1 MKKASFILLIVLLVV
16 STFAFQIPVPSASID
31 EVEIKGQVSLDFDVM
46 PHQYVKID
54 DAMVSSSSVE
64 GELPYNLDM
73 IDVEKVS
80 ATGEDVYIAVL
91 DTGLLENWMEYL
103 PVENIVT
110 EWGKGFSYEY
120 CYWNETAQAFY
131 LSGFYDT
138 RGFITHPLYSGH
150 GTHVVSTITG
160 FKFVSTTYGQEFWV
174 RGVAPNVKIIPVLVL
189 DAWVAYVP
197 ENQSIPSGYYLITGG
212 TDEMVAAGIRY
223 VADLAEEY
231 GIKVIISMSLGGPMP
246 LDLVEDAINYAID
259 KGCIVVAAAGNAGY
273 EGMDWPGAYP
283 QVISVAAG
291 GWTMQWIGSGES
303 SPPEPYRWWLSDV
316 PECLW
321 QKDALGNKFQIYL
334 TEFSGRPNASL
345 GQYPW
350 YLDVCAPGA
359 WIVGPYRPTLGDF
372 GYYYVSGTS
381 MATPHVSGIAALVL
395 EEKPDL
401 NQREMELLLKTA
413 AFFIRM
419 TFGLREASAII
430 YDPIVED
437 FVEVTWGP
445 FDYGAGFLQADTAVC
460 LAKILGM
467 LRYRCATHLK

>member
-46 PHQYVKID
+46 PHQYMKVD
-54 DAMVSSSSVE
+54 DATISGSSVE

-80 ATGEDVYIAVL
+80 TTGEDVYIAVL

-120 CYWNETAQAFY
+120 CYWNETAEAFY

-160 FKFVSTTYGQEFWV
+160 FKYISTTYGQEFWV

-197 ENQSIPSGYYLITGG
+197 PGQSIPEGYYLITGG

-273 EGMDWPGAYP
+273 AGMDWPGAYP
-283 QVISVAAG
+283 QVISVAAS

-321 QKDALGNKFQIYL
+321 QEDALGNEFQIYL
-334 TEFSGRPNASL
+334 TEFSSRPNASL

-359 WIVGPYRPTLGDF
+359 WIVGPYKPTLGEF

-419 TFGLREASAII
+419 TFGFREASAII
-430 YDPIVED
+430 YDPIVDD

-467 LRYRCATHLK
+467 LRYRCATYLK